1 MRVQP
6 SLRHVRIRPAG
17 TGDVPQLCALLV
29 LLFSQEADFK
39 PDHDRQN
46 RGLALIIEQPEVGR
60 IYCATAGDSI
70 IGMVNVL
77 FTISTAEGGRA
88 AWLEDMVVHPDWR
101 GKGIGQQLLLEATNQ
116 ARAAGCSRLT
126 LLTDAGNRSAIRFYE
141 KAGFVHSRMKPM
153 RFYL

>member
-1 MRVQP
+1 
-6 SLRHVRIRPAG
+6 
-17 TGDVPQLCALLV
+17 
-29 LLFSQEADFK
+29 
-39 PDHDRQN
+39 
-46 RGLALIIEQPEVGR
+46 
-60 IYCATAGDSI
+60 
-70 IGMVNVL
+70 L